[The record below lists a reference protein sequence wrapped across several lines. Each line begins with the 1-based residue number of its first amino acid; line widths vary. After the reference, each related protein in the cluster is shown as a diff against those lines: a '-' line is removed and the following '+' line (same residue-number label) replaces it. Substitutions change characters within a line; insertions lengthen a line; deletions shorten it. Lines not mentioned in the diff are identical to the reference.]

1 MTRPPYDLVITGGTV
16 LDPSQGLHERRDV
29 GVADGRIA
37 AVEPRIPADAG
48 LQCLD
53 VSGLLV
59 TPGLVDMH
67 AHVYVGVCP
76 LVVPIDEIA
85 PASGVTTVVST
96 GDAGAHTFAGFRR
109 LIVNQ
114 VRTRVYAFVHIS
126 TIGLSGWEVREM
138 RDLDYAD
145 PDKAARV
152 VRENRDICLGVKV
165 RQGRQMVGANGL
177 DPLRR
182 AIEAAELSASS
193 VMVHIGDAPEPLP
206 EILSLLRPRDI
217 VTHCFTG
224 KGKGIL
230 TEDGALLPEVCRA
243 RADGVLFD
251 VGHGMGSFD
260 FRVAEAALA
269 QGFPP
274 DFISSDLHSGC
285 VNGPTFDLPTT
296 MSKFLL
302 LGMPLPEV
310 VRLAT
315 SAPAAIIDR
324 EPLLGTLQRGAPGD
338 VAVFSMADDPTRFVD
353 AMGQERTGPQGLV
366 PRHTVTRGRLWGRP
380 YPHPYL

>member
-1 MTRPPYDLVITGGTV
+1 MARPPFDLVLSGGT
-16 LDPSQGLHERRDV
+16 LIDPANGLRARRDIA
-29 GVADGRIA
+29 VADGRVA
-37 AVEPRIPADAG
+37 AVEPEIDADRAM
-48 LQCLD
+48 QSLD

-76 LVVPIDEIA
+76 LVVPVDEVA

-109 LIVNQ
+109 LIVSQ
-114 VRTRVYAFVHIS
+114 ARTRVYAFVHIS
-126 TIGLSGWEVREM
+126 TIGLAGWEVGEM
-138 RDLDYAD
+138 VNLDYAD

-165 RQGRQMVGANGL
+165 RQGSQMVGDHGL
-177 DPLRR
+177 EPLRR
-182 AIEAAELSASS
+182 AIAAAEMSDSP
-193 VMVHIGDAPEPLP
+193 VMVHIGAAPTPLP
-206 EILSLLRPRDI
+206 DILDLLRPGDI

-224 KGKGIL
+224 TGRGIL
-230 TEDGALLPEVCRA
+230 DGEGRVLDEVRAARA
-243 RADGVLFD
+243 RGILFD
-251 VGHGMGSFD
+251 VAHGMGSFD
-260 FRVAEAALA
+260 FAVAEAALG

-296 MSKFLL
+296 VSKFLL
-302 LGMPLPEV
+302 MGMPLDEAI
-310 VRLAT
+310 RLAT
-315 SAPAAIIDR
+315 IGPATIIDR
-324 EPLLGTLQRGAPGD
+324 EPGLGTLGIGAPGD
-338 VAVFSMADDPTRFVD
+338 IAVFALDDTPTVFTD
-353 AMGQERTGPQGLV
+353 AIGQTRTGPRGLV

>member
-1 MTRPPYDLVITGGTV
+1 MARPPYDLVLRGGEV
-16 LDPSQGLHERRDV
+16 LDPSHGLRGRRDV
-29 GVADGRIA
+29 AVADGRIA
-37 AVEPRIPADAG
+37 AVEPEIAPDASLQALDVAG
-48 LQCLD
+48 L
-53 VSGLLV
+53 LL

-76 LVVPIDEIA
+76 LVVPVDEIA

-96 GDAGAHTFAGFRR
+96 GDAGAHTFAAFRKS
-109 LIVNQ
+109 IVGQ

-126 TIGLSGWEVREM
+126 TIGLAGWEVGEM
-138 RDLDYAD
+138 LNIDYAD

-165 RQGRQMVGANGL
+165 RQGRQMVGENGL
-177 DPLRR
+177 EPLRR
-182 AIEAAELSASS
+182 AIAAAEMSDSA
-193 VMVHIGDAPEPLP
+193 VMVHIGAAPEPLAAV
-206 EILSLLRPRDI
+206 LSLLRPGDI

-224 KGKGIL
+224 QGNG
-230 TEDGALLPEVCRA
+230 LLSAEGELLAEVRAARA
-243 RADGVLFD
+243 RGIRFD

-260 FRVAEAALA
+260 FAVAEAALA

-285 VNGPTFDLPTT
+285 VNGPAYDLPTT
-296 MSKFLL
+296 VSKFLL
-302 LGMPLPEV
+302 LGLPLPEAI
-310 VRLAT
+310 RLAT
-315 SAPAAIIDR
+315 AAPAAIIDR
-324 EPLLGTLQRGAPGD
+324 EPGLGTLAVGSPGD
-338 VAVFSMADDPTRFVD
+338 IAVFALDQTETVFTD
-353 AMGQERTGPQGLV
+353 AMGQRRRGPRGLV

>member
-1 MTRPPYDLVITGGTV
+1 MARPPYDLVLTGGT
-16 LDPSQGLHERRDV
+16 LLEPSQGIEERRDLAL
-29 GVADGRIA
+29 ADGRVA
-37 AVEPRIPADAG
+37 AIEPEIPADQG
-48 LQCLD
+48 LQVLD

-85 PASGVTTVVST
+85 STSGVTTVVST
-96 GDAGAHTFAGFRR
+96 GDAGAHTFGGFRK

-126 TIGLSGWEVREM
+126 TIGLTGWEVGEM
-138 RDLDYAD
+138 RELDYAD

-182 AIEAAELSASS
+182 AIEAAEMSASP

-206 EILSLLRPRDI
+206 EILALLRPGDI

-224 KGKGIL
+224 QGKGIL
-230 TEDGALLPEVCRA
+230 AEDGSLLPEVRQA
-243 RADGVLFD
+243 RSDGILFD

-260 FRVAEAALA
+260 FRVGEAALA

-285 VNGPTFDLPTT
+285 VNGPTYDLPTT
-296 MSKFLL
+296 ISKFLL
-302 LGMPLPEV
+302 LGMPLAEGI
-310 VRLAT
+310 RLAT
-315 SAPAAIIDR
+315 AAPAAIINR
-324 EPLLGTLQRGAPGD
+324 EPLLGTLQVGAPGD
-338 VAVFSMADDPTRFVD
+338 IAVFALADDETTFVD
-353 AMGQERTGPQGLV
+353 AMGQARTGPRGLV
-366 PRHTVTRGRLWGRP
+366 PRHTMTRGRLWGRP

>member
-1 MTRPPYDLVITGGTV
+1 MTRPPYDLVLRGGTV
-16 LDPSQGLHERRDV
+16 LDPAHALHARRDIA
-29 GVADGRIA
+29 VADGKVA
-37 AVEPRIPADAG
+37 SVEPVIPGEMAM
-48 LQCLD
+48 QTLD
-53 VSGLLV
+53 VAGLLV

-76 LVVPIDEIA
+76 LVVPIDEVA

-109 LIVNQ
+109 LIISQ

-126 TIGLSGWEVREM
+126 TIGLAGWEVGEM
-138 RDLDYAD
+138 VNLDYAD

-152 VRENRDICLGVKV
+152 VRENRDVCLGIKV
-165 RQGRQMVGANGL
+165 RQGTQMVGAHGL
-177 DPLRR
+177 EPLRR
-182 AIEAAELSASS
+182 AISAAEMSDSP
-193 VMVHIGDAPEPLP
+193 VMVHIGAAPTPLAD
-206 EILSLLRPRDI
+206 ILAMLRPGDI

-224 KGKGIL
+224 TGRGIL
-230 TEDGALLPEVCRA
+230 DGEGRVTDDVRA
-243 RADGVLFD
+243 ARERGILFD

-260 FRVAEAALA
+260 FTVGEAALE

-296 MSKFLL
+296 VSKFLL
-302 LGMPLPEV
+302 MGMPLDEAI
-310 VRLAT
+310 RLAT
-315 SAPAAIIDR
+315 SGPAAIIDR
-324 EPLLGTLQRGAPGD
+324 EPGLGTLGVGAPGD
-338 VAVFSMADDPTRFVD
+338 IAVFGLDDTATIFTD
-353 AMGQERTGPQGLV
+353 AMGQQRTGSRGLV

-380 YPHPYL
+380 FPHPYL

>member
-1 MTRPPYDLVITGGTV
+1 MARPPYDLVLTGGEV
-16 LDPSQGLHERRDV
+16 IDPSQQLRGRRDV
-29 GVADGRIA
+29 AVADGLIA
-37 AVEPRIPADAG
+37 AVAPSIPADQG
-48 LQCLD
+48 LQALD
-53 VSGLLV
+53 ITGLLV

-76 LVVPIDEIA
+76 LVIPIDELG

-109 LIVNQ
+109 LIVDQ

-126 TIGLSGWEVREM
+126 TIGLAGWEVGEM
-138 RDLDYAD
+138 RDLDYAE

-152 VRENRDICLGVKV
+152 VREHRDICLGVKV
-165 RQGRQMVGANGL
+165 RQGRQMVGRNGL
-177 DPLRR
+177 EPLRR
-182 AIEAAELSASS
+182 AIAAAEASDSA

-206 EILSLLRPRDI
+206 VILGLLRPGDI

-224 KGKGIL
+224 TGNGL
-230 TEDGALLPEVCRA
+230 LSAGGVVLPEAREARA
-243 RADGVLFD
+243 RGILFD

-260 FRVAEAALA
+260 FRVGEAALE

-285 VNGPTFDLPTT
+285 VNGPTYDLPTT
-296 MSKFLL
+296 VSKFLL
-302 LGMPLPEV
+302 MGMSLEDAIG
-310 VRLAT
+310 LAT
-315 SAPAAIIDR
+315 VAPATIINR
-324 EPLLGTLQRGAPGD
+324 LPLLGTLQVGAPGD
-338 VAVFSMADDPTRFVD
+338 VAVFALDPTETRFID
-353 AMGQERTGPQGLV
+353 AMGQERRGPRGLV
-366 PRHTVTRGRLWGRP
+366 PHHTVTRGRLWRRP

>member
-1 MTRPPYDLVITGGTV
+1 MTRPPYDLVLRGGTV
-16 LDPSQGLHERRDV
+16 LDPANDLHARRDIA
-29 GVADGRIA
+29 VADGKVA
-37 AVEPRIPADAG
+37 AVEPEIAADQG
-48 LQCLD
+48 MQSLD

-76 LVVPIDEIA
+76 LVVPIDEVA
-85 PASGVTTVVST
+85 PVSGVTTVVST

-126 TIGLSGWEVREM
+126 TIGLAGWEVGEM
-138 RDLDYAD
+138 VNLDYAD

-152 VRENRDICLGVKV
+152 VRENRDICLGIKV
-165 RQGRQMVGANGL
+165 RQGAQMVGHHGL
-177 DPLRR
+177 EPLRR
-182 AIEAAELSASS
+182 AISAAEMSDSP
-193 VMVHIGDAPEPLP
+193 VMVHIGAAPTPLAD
-206 EILSLLRPRDI
+206 ILAMLRGGDI

-224 KGKGIL
+224 TGRGIL
-230 TEDGALLPEVCRA
+230 DGHGRVTDDVRSA
-243 RADGVLFD
+243 RERGILFD

-260 FRVAEAALA
+260 FAVGEAALA

-296 MSKFLL
+296 VSKFLL
-302 LGMPLPEV
+302 MGMTLTEAI
-310 VRLAT
+310 RLAT
-315 SAPAAIIDR
+315 SGPAAIIDR
-324 EPLLGTLQRGAPGD
+324 EAMLGTLAVGAPGD
-338 VAVFSMADDPTRFVD
+338 IAVFAQDDAPTVFTD
-353 AMGQERTGPQGLV
+353 AMGQTRSGPRGLV
-366 PRHTVTRGRLWGRP
+366 PLHTVTRGRLWGRP